1 MKLLKNLS
9 KIGRKKTY
17 KRGRKMIKKNLLKNV
32 QLNTEIK
39 VDLHLKN
46 KQVKET
52 K

>member
-1 MKLLKNLS
+1 
-9 KIGRKKTY
+9 
-17 KRGRKMIKKNLLKNV
+17 MIKKNLLKNV
-32 QLNTEIK
+32 QLNTEFK

>member
-1 MKLLKNLS
+1 MIEESFLKN
-9 KIGRKKTY
+9 
-17 KRGRKMIKKNLLKNV
+17 IK
-32 QLNTEIK
+32 LNTEFK

>member
-1 MKLLKNLS
+1 
-9 KIGRKKTY
+9 
-17 KRGRKMIKKNLLKNV
+17 MIKKNLLKNV
-32 QLNTEIK
+32 QLNTKIK

>member
-1 MKLLKNLS
+1 MIEESLLKN
-9 KIGRKKTY
+9 
-17 KRGRKMIKKNLLKNV
+17 IK
-32 QLNTEIK
+32 LNTEFK

>member
-1 MKLLKNLS
+1 
-9 KIGRKKTY
+9 
-17 KRGRKMIKKNLLKNV
+17 MIKKNLLKNV

-46 KQVKET
+46 KQTKET

>member
-1 MKLLKNLS
+1 
-9 KIGRKKTY
+9 
-17 KRGRKMIKKNLLKNV
+17 MIKENLLKNV
-32 QLNTEIK
+32 QLNAEIK

>member
-1 MKLLKNLS
+1 
-9 KIGRKKTY
+9 
-17 KRGRKMIKKNLLKNV
+17 MIKKNLLKNV

-46 KQVKET
+46 KKTKET